1 MWGCHHLVSQSRD
14 LRVADGLERLL
25 GWWQPHFP
33 CPPWGQSSLVYS
45 LVQFWVLFGDT
56 VSPIQILSFFA
67 CVWLPLHVPEV
78 VQGTDP

>member
-1 MWGCHHLVSQSRD
+1 M
-14 LRVADGLERLL
+14 
-25 GWWQPHFP
+25 
-33 CPPWGQSSLVYS
+33 VYS

-56 VSPIQILSFFA
+56 VSPTQILSFFA